1 MYAAAPLL
9 TVIHPAAAALVDFVE
24 QVNANQAGGLK
35 REHTMI
41 QTTNPEVKDH
51 IMHRLARIEG
61 QLRGVQKMIEAN
73 RNCKDII
80 QQLIA
85 IRASI
90 QSASLS
96 FMQDVADDCL
106 LNLDQDKDP
115 VTQKD
120 VLKDLIQ
127 LMGKV
132 SS

>member
-1 MYAAAPLL
+1 
-9 TVIHPAAAALVDFVE
+9 
-24 QVNANQAGGLK
+24 
-35 REHTMI
+35 MI

-51 IMHRLARIEG
+51 ILNRLARIEG
-61 QLRGVQKMIEAN
+61 QLRGVQKMIDAN
-73 RNCKDII
+73 RDCKDII

-106 LNLDQDKDP
+106 LKLDQRNDP
-115 VTQKD
+115 GNQKAA
-120 VLKDLIQ
+120 LKDLIQ

>member
-1 MYAAAPLL
+1 ML
-9 TVIHPAAAALVDFVE
+9 
-24 QVNANQAGGLK
+24 
-35 REHTMI
+35 
-41 QTTNPEVKDH
+41 QTTNSEVKDH
-51 IMHRLARIEG
+51 ILHRLARIEG
-61 QLRGVQKMIEAN
+61 QLRGVQKMIDEN
-73 RNCKDII
+73 RDCKDII
-80 QQLIA
+80 QQLVA

-106 LNLDQDKDP
+106 LNMDQHNDP
-115 VTQKD
+115 STQKA

>member
-1 MYAAAPLL
+1 
-9 TVIHPAAAALVDFVE
+9 
-24 QVNANQAGGLK
+24 
-35 REHTMI
+35 MI

-51 IMHRLARIEG
+51 ILHRLARIEG
-61 QLRGVQKMIEAN
+61 QLRGVQKMIDAN

-96 FMQDVADDCL
+96 FIQDVADDCL

-115 VTQKD
+115 GTQKA

-127 LMGKV
+127 LMSKV
-132 SS
+132 SP

>member
-1 MYAAAPLL
+1 VPS
-9 TVIHPAAAALVDFVE
+9 VVHPAAAAQVDFVE

-35 REHTMI
+35 RELTKMI
-41 QTTNPEVKDH
+41 QTTNPEVKNQ

-61 QLRGVQKMIEAN
+61 QLRGVQKMIDAN

-80 QQLIA
+80 QQLVA

-106 LNLDQDKDP
+106 LNLDQSNDP
-115 VTQKD
+115 GSQKA
-120 VLKDLIQ
+120 VLKDIIQ

-132 SS
+132 SA